1 MMMDRLLL
9 PFTHGVD
16 TQAIDFA
23 VLLAKSQ
30 GAILVPL
37 SLIRLSGTRGA
48 RLEHIQQSKDFLEVV
63 RHKAGR
69 LGVPVEPVELSTP
82 DAVQSTGLFAREM
95 ACAGILLFLRQG
107 AGVLL
112 DTGEVKQVLEHK
124 SVPLYL
130 VRMPAKVGM
139 GSRLRRLSRWLQ
151 GRLGQL
157 IRIQNC
163 STGKVVRQCDV
174 QTHAFE

>member
-16 TQAIDFA
+16 TQAIDSA
-23 VLLAKSQ
+23 VLLAKSH

-37 SLIRLSGTRGA
+37 SLICLSGTRGA

-69 LGVPVEPVELSTP
+69 LGVPVEPVELSTRN
-82 DAVQSTGLFAREM
+82 AVQSTGLFAREM
-95 ACAGILLFLRQG
+95 ACAGILLFLREG

-112 DTGEVKQVLEHK
+112 DTDEVKQVLQHE
-124 SVPLYL
+124 SVSLYL
-130 VRMPAKVGM
+130 VCLQAKEGM
-139 GSRLRRLSRWLQ
+139 GSRLRRLSRWFQRQQ
-151 GRLGQL
+151 GHLL
-157 IRIQNC
+157 RIQSC
-163 STGKVVRQCDV
+163 STGEVVRQCDV
-174 QTHAFE
+174 QTHMLE